1 MTTCILLAAAC
12 FLPALI
18 VSIGRCYR
26 EKDLLT
32 SAMAFLCAFLVATF
46 VSAFLQA
53 DHIMSLFDTY
63 GLSIRDNQSHTCVAL
78 LSGSIFFGL
87 LLLITVRYI
96 KKQDVW
102 KWIIAA
108 FVSFL
113 FVMMIMGIGISMTM
127 GCSLDQGFFLACCGT
142 MGASGIAWGLTYK
155 EICVIGN
162 IYMEAVICLLSALW
176 STWTAIK
183 AYRQKN
189 TAFRMLIMLAGLL
202 YGTIYV
208 FGFLGIC
215 YHYAMPLEE
224 AFDLCYHELLALV
237 SLWHTTYNIVNYLVF
252 IILFLVLT
260 LGNIL
265 AAKFLL
271 PITYRIAEKSLSINL

>member
-32 SAMAFLCAFLVATF
+32 SAMVFLCAIMVATF
-46 VSAFLQA
+46 VSAFFQA
-53 DHIMSLFDTY
+53 DYILSLFDTY
-63 GLSIRDNQSHTCVAL
+63 GLSIRDNQSYICLAL
-78 LSGSIFFGL
+78 LSGSILSGV

-96 KKQDVW
+96 KKQHVW

-108 FVSFL
+108 FALFL
-113 FVMMIMGIGISMTM
+113 LLMMLMGIGISFTT

-142 MGASGIAWGLTYK
+142 MGAAGIAWGLTYK

-162 IYMEAVICLLSALW
+162 IYMETVICLLSALW
-176 STWTAIK
+176 LTWTAIK

-189 TAFRMLIMLAGLL
+189 TTFRMLIMLAGLL

-208 FGFLGIC
+208 LGFLGVC
-215 YHYAMPLEE
+215 YHYAMPMEE
-224 AFDLCYHELLALV
+224 AFDLCYNELMATA
-237 SLWHTTYNIVNYLVF
+237 SLWHTSYSIVNYLIF

-265 AAKFLL
+265 AAKFIL
-271 PITYRIAEKSLSINL
+271 PITYRIAEKGLSFNL

>member
-12 FLPALI
+12 LLPALI
-18 VSIGRCYR
+18 VSTGRCYR
-26 EKDLLT
+26 EEDLLT
-32 SAMAFLCAFLVATF
+32 SAMVFLCAILIATF
-46 VSAFLQA
+46 VSASFHT
-53 DHIMSLFDTY
+53 DYIMSFFDTY
-63 GLSIRDNQSHTCVAL
+63 GMSFHSNQPSICVAI

-96 KKQDVW
+96 KKQHVW

-108 FVSFL
+108 FALFL
-113 FVMMIMGIGISMTM
+113 FMMMLIGIGISITM

-162 IYMEAVICLLSALW
+162 IYMEAIICLLSALW
-176 STWTAIK
+176 LTWTTIK

-189 TAFRMLIMLAGLL
+189 TTFRMLIMLAGLL

-208 FGFLGIC
+208 LGFLGVC
-215 YHYAMPLEE
+215 YHYAMPMEE
-224 AFDLCYHELLALV
+224 AFDLCYHELLNMA
-237 SLWHTTYNIVNYLVF
+237 SLWHTTYNIVNYLIF

-265 AAKFLL
+265 AAKFILS
-271 PITYRIAEKSLSINL
+271 ITYRKAEKGLSFNL